1 MTRSILLSTYGDGKG
16 WNRAVG
22 SLDYEPS
29 VFPEPRATI
38 AAFKEQG
45 FRVVTHEYPVVHEGS
60 PLYAGAVEQGFLLDD
75 GYERVTRANRPSTDY
90 HEGQRLIDF
99 EDPAA
104 GRWWWTPIAD

>member
-1 MTRSILLSTYGDGKG
+1 MLATTLRDKGLPCDALILLSTYSDGKG

-22 SLDYEPS
+22 SLDYESS

-38 AAFKEQG
+38 AALKARG

-75 GYERVTRANRPSTDY
+75 GYQRVTPGEAA
-90 HEGQRLIDF
+90 IDQLL
-99 EDPAA
+99 
-104 GRWWWTPIAD
+104 